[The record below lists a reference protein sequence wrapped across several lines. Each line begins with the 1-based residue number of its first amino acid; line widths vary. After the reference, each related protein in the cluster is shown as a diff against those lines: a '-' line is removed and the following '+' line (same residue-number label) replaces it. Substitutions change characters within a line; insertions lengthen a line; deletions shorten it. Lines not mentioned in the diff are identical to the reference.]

1 MLTKSNPGGLE
12 PQRDPNPSSE
22 PESPNDLWINAHLK
36 VVEAN
41 ATKWFEDLEPKTVS
55 ELFPRQLEAHK
66 DVHGYSAYFG
76 GQEAGAIIPGMEI
89 NLDELGEPDVIEN
102 TEIGRAVIAELRS
115 RGVNFRFAD
124 SIPINHFQS
133 IVLEVGD
140 ELLGQ
145 WGTELGT
152 PFQHHFKVFK
162 NEAGEETGL
171 WFAQLLASPL
181 PLSTANEYE
190 IQEGD
195 VAQILSVPD
204 DQLAQGLF
212 CFGEI
217 STKIHLP
224 ILLKKIAYLAE
235 TPLPNSQLMSFSR
248 DLAFK
253 EIPKEARPI
262 PTYSILKDKAFL
274 SFAHGN
280 EETGEP
286 DSFKGQIVP
295 EMVIFGWRFGK
306 EALAHVSRF
315 IPTIVDGCTLAVST
329 IEWGYTYHRKQDTSV
344 DYDLSLS
351 NPCKN
356 YLNHVR
362 GGSRLARPQWIPVTE
377 LGDVITMC
385 EKTLQNAQSQLY
397 SEDGLAWAELKKVV
411 NDGVGW
417 YIASAINKLE
427 WLWYIPLLVN
437 DPEALP
443 DSEYFLKQAISLN
456 VQNESTQ
463 ALIYLGLA
471 KMMVGDYE
479 SAEKILR
486 DARDNRPD
494 KFGKAEIHYYRSLL
508 HAKEGDRSGQMTLEL
523 LVKDLGGFLAPAYI
537 EEALNL
543 AKTNASDSGITRPP
557 NCESCGT
564 QFESEEINFCGSCG
578 VGREE
583 VSISGDHSIGTGYL
597 NVGFVLEIT
606 SINEDRDESMV
617 HDTLTD
623 FCDSSFRE
631 SGYAT
636 IWKSPGTIKEFLDDR
651 EYTSDLFMDP
661 TSVFSYLSAL
671 TGCVSGDFLTFE
683 FAADPNPMDFNSA
696 SWAIIHK
703 RLNASVKHDFLLLD
717 HKLYFDSS
725 GQSFY
730 LEGFFVEGS
739 NRLTIERL
747 ETAVAGLRRLA
758 DTSESARNFLEIFG
772 PEVESLRLLP
782 LFVSG
787 HVWAQLLSGCDWKM
801 ASEILTQEGQ
811 LDFESES
818 FNWQVQ
824 PKRKNE
830 NWYRGLWA
838 VDWFRGVRRSLN
850 FTPWPWRTDSM
861 DEYFDPDET
870 GFYRTQVDRLLSG
883 RQPAPQEKVAA
894 LAMLYWLID
903 HEESEDEDA
912 PYTSDRVRTLIED
925 SLSDTLGEFIEENL
939 SLIKQCFTALNLTAE
954 EDGSDHYNEFLP
966 TWAGSEGVLTGV
978 TPPYGGTDKAHPL
991 EFDPSLFEAVEKLW
1005 PEFISIA
1012 SQKQV

>member
-12 PQRDPNPSSE
+12 PKRDPSPSSE
-22 PESPNDLWINAHLK
+22 PESQNDLWVNAHLK

-41 ATKWFEDLEPKTVS
+41 ATKWFEDLDPKTVS
-55 ELFPRQLEAHK
+55 ELFPKQLEAHK

-76 GQEAGAIIPGMEI
+76 GQEAGATIPGMEI

-171 WFAQLLASPL
+171 WFVQLLASPL
-181 PLSTANEYE
+181 PLSSANEYE
-190 IQEGD
+190 IQEDG
-195 VAQILSVPD
+195 VRQTLSVPD
-204 DQLAQGLF
+204 EQLAQGLF

-253 EIPKEARPI
+253 EIPKDARPI

-274 SFAHGN
+274 SFAHGD
-280 EETGEP
+280 EEAGEP

-306 EALAHVSRF
+306 ESLAHVSSF

-329 IEWGYTYHRKQDTSV
+329 IEWGYNYHRKQDTRV
-344 DYDLSLS
+344 DYDFSLS

-356 YLNHVR
+356 YLDYVR
-362 GGSRLARPQWIPVTE
+362 GGSRLARPQWIPVTQ
-377 LGDVITMC
+377 LGDIITMC

-397 SEDGLAWAELKKVV
+397 SEGGLAWAELKKVV

-479 SAEKILR
+479 SAQKILR
-486 DARDNRPD
+486 GALDRPD
-494 KFGKAEIHYYRSLL
+494 KFGTAEIHYYRSLIY
-508 HAKEGDRSGQMTLEL
+508 AKQKNRSSQML
-523 LVKDLGGFLAPAYI
+523 LRSYVKQLGGFLAPAYI
-537 EEALNL
+537 EEALNISES
-543 AKTNASDSGITRPP
+543 NAPGFESARPQ
-557 NCESCGT
+557 NCGACGT
-564 QFESEEINFCGSCG
+564 QFESEAVNFCGSCG
-578 VGREE
+578 TGREE
-583 VSISGDHSIGTGYL
+583 VSVSGEGSIGQGYL
-597 NVGFVLEIT
+597 SVGFILEIS
-606 SINEDRDESMV
+606 SINEELDQPMASE
-617 HDTLTD
+617 TLTD
-623 FCDSSFRE
+623 FTNESLVE
-631 SGYAT
+631 SGYGK
-636 IWKSPGTIKEFLDDR
+636 IWRAALGQKALVDEQDF
-651 EYTSDLFMDP
+651 TSTVWVDP
-661 TSVFSYLSAL
+661 TSFFSYLSAL
-671 TGCVSGDFLTFE
+671 CGTVYGE
-683 FAADPNPMDFNSA
+683 FIAFSFDSEPNPTDFNSA
-696 SWAIIHK
+696 SWGIIRK
-703 RLNASVKHDFLLLD
+703 RLRTSVVHDFLLKEHRVD
-717 HKLYFDSS
+717 FESS

-730 LEGFFVEGS
+730 LEEFVVEGV
-739 NRLTIERL
+739 NRLSL
-747 ETAVAGLRRLA
+747 EKLEGAVKDLRIA
-758 DTSESARNFLEIFG
+758 APNSKSAKQFLEFFD
-772 PEVESLRLLP
+772 PELQRIAFLP
-782 LFVSG
+782 SFISG
-787 HVWAQLLSGCDWKM
+787 HLWAHILSGCNWSL
-801 ASEILTQEGQ
+801 ASQILEAKGS
-811 LDFESES
+811 LS
-818 FNWQVQ
+818 FDADSFAWEPPAEDMQSYSGGYAI
-824 PKRKNE
+824 E
-830 NWYRGLWA
+830 WYRNL
-838 VDWFRGVRRSLN
+838 RRSIN
-850 FTPWPWRTDSM
+850 FNPWPWRAGSIDQNGEPDSRGLFR
-861 DEYFDPDET
+861 D
-870 GFYRTQVDRLLSG
+870 QVAQLLGDR
-883 RQPAPQEKVAA
+883 PPVAHEKVSAFGA
-894 LAMLYWLID
+894 LYLLVD
-903 HEESEDEDA
+903 HEDDDDDDA
-912 PYTSDRVRTLIED
+912 PSTQDRERTLIED
-925 SLSDTLGEFIEENL
+925 YMSDSLRDFITENL
-939 SLIKQCFTALNLTAE
+939 ELIKACFGALQEVLTDLG
-954 EDGSDHYNEFLP
+954 DGENWLP
-966 TWAGSEGVLTGV
+966 VWSGSEGFLAGV
-978 TPPYGGTDKAHPL
+978 PPAYSKTENAEEI
-991 EFDPSLFEAVEKLW
+991 EFETSLIESVEKLW
-1005 PEFISIA
+1005 PEFISIT
-1012 SQKQV
+1012 SQKQA